1 MEGRHGDLHGAFR
14 FGFRAGHFLLPR
26 TQFDARLFLLAAQNL
41 TGGRCHRFRVYVAHD
56 AQQHIS
62 RRVKRPVTGIQH
74 LRGDLPDGLA
84 GAENGLADGMDG
96 IHSRHQVIEHHAV
109 RGVLVHADLLIDD
122 APLFLHAFFREIGRG
137 HEFQQQPQTF
147 VKVVCAGKI
156 IGRHVVAGKGV
167 GGSAQSGKLRR
178 HVPVS
183 RQVEHLVLQIVGNTR
198 GGVVFLPV
206 QPEIRMDG
214 AKVRDKIGKLFRKAL
229 PGNHQNR
236 QSVFQCF
243 PVQRFVQFGVLLP
256 RHWLSPFRK

>member
-1 MEGRHGDLHGAFR
+1 
-14 FGFRAGHFLLPR
+14 
-26 TQFDARLFLLAAQNL
+26 
-41 TGGRCHRFRVYVAHD
+41 
-56 AQQHIS
+56 
-62 RRVKRPVTGIQH
+62 
-74 LRGDLPDGLA
+74 
-84 GAENGLADGMDG
+84 MDG
-96 IHSRHQVIEHHAV
+96 IHGRHQVIEHHAV

-137 HEFQQQPQTF
+137 HKFQQQPQTF

-214 AKVRDKIGKLFRKAL
+214 AKVRNKIGKLFRKAL
-229 PGNHQNR
+229 PGNHQHR
-236 QSVFQCF
+236 QAVFQSF